1 MKLGEIIKEYR
12 EIHNLSQREFSQ
24 RANISYSYVA
34 TLEKG
39 TSYRD
44 NKPLSP
50 TLDSL
55 DRIARAMNLDLDEL
69 LNKMDDITISLKR
82 DTPNYNAIPLLG
94 IVKAGYDYLADQN
107 IIGYVET
114 NVKDKENC
122 FALKVKGDS
131 MQPVLYEGD
140 IIIVHKQEDIESGQ
154 VAVVLINEN
163 EATVKKV
170 IKNSDSIELIAFNSY
185 YPSKKLKEGFS
196 IIGKVIEAKISKIF
210 E

>member
-1 MKLGEIIKEYR
+1 MKLEKIINDYR
-12 EIHNLSQREFSQ
+12 TSRGLSLREFAQ
-24 RANISYSYVA
+24 RCDLSYTYIGM
-34 TLEKG
+34 LERGKDYG
-39 TSYRD
+39 T
-44 NKPLSP
+44 NKTVSP
-50 TLDSL
+50 TLDAL
-55 DRIARAMNLDLDEL
+55 DKIARAMNLTLDEL
-69 LNKMDDITISLKR
+69 LNKMNDVMVTSKR
-82 DTPNYNAIPLLG
+82 DTPHYNTVPLLG

-107 IIGYVET
+107 VIGYVET

-154 VAVVLINEN
+154 VAVVLINDN

>member
-1 MKLGEIIKEYR
+1 MKLSDIIKDYR
-12 EIHNLSQREFSQ
+12 RENDLSLREFAE
-24 RANISYSYVA
+24 RTNISYSYIA
-34 TLEKG
+34 ILEKG
-39 TSYRD
+39 MNYR
-44 NKPLSP
+44 KKKKLSP
-50 TLDSL
+50 TLDAL
-55 DRIARAMNLDLDEL
+55 DKIARAMNMELDDLL
-69 LNKMDDITISLKR
+69 AKMNNMNISLNK
-82 DTPNYNAIPLLG
+82 DTPSYNAIPLLG

-196 IIGKVIEAKISKIF
+196 IIGKVIEAKISKIL

>member
-1 MKLGEIIKEYR
+1 MKLSDIIKDYR
-12 EIHNLSQREFSQ
+12 RENDLSLREFAE
-24 RANISYSYVA
+24 RTNISYSYIA
-34 TLEKG
+34 MLEKG
-39 TSYRD
+39 MNYRT
-44 NKPLSP
+44 KKKLSP
-50 TLDSL
+50 TLDAL
-55 DRIARAMNLDLDEL
+55 DKIARAMNMELDDL
-69 LNKMDDITISLKR
+69 LAKMNNMNISLKR
-82 DTPNYNAIPLLG
+82 DTPSFNTIPLLG

-107 IIGYVET
+107 ITGYVET

-154 VAVVLINEN
+154 VAVVLINDN

>member
-1 MKLGEIIKEYR
+1 MSELGNKKIFAK
-12 EIHNLSQREFSQ
+12 NLNYYMLLNNKNRRDISKALDIPYTTVTSWCTGEFYP
-24 RANISYSYVA
+24 RIDKIEMLANYFCINKSDLV
-34 TLEKG
+34 E
-39 TSYRD
+39 D
-44 NKPLSP
+44 NKE
-50 TLDSL
+50 
-55 DRIARAMNLDLDEL
+55 RN
-69 LNKMDDITISLKR
+69 
-82 DTPNYNAIPLLG
+82 NAVPLLG
-94 IVKAGYDYLADQN
+94 IVKAGYDYLAEQN
-107 IIGYVET
+107 IVGYVEV

-140 IIIVHKQEDIESGQ
+140 IIIVRKQEDIESGQ
-154 VAVVLINEN
+154 VAVVLINDN